1 MSIRQLLSYTTVT
14 MEETMNIAQI
24 AEAVGLT
31 RRAIRF
37 YVQQRLID
45 PPVGLGRTSH
55 YTPGHAERLKRVLEL
70 QAAGH
75 SLEAIRQILAGAQI
89 VPPANGRT
97 RAQVVTRL
105 YARLHV
111 LDGLEL
117 HFDATRFQPDAKT
130 LATLR
135 NFIQQIFSEYPPP
148 TEENK

>member
-1 MSIRQLLSYTTVT
+1 MDQTMS
-14 MEETMNIAQI
+14 IAQI

-45 PPVGLGRTSH
+45 PPVGLGRASH

-70 QAAGH
+70 QSAGH

-89 VPPANGRT
+89 APPANGRA
-97 RAQVVTRL
+97 RAQVSTRL

-130 LATLR
+130 LAALR
-135 NFIQQIFSEYPPP
+135 HFIQRVFSENPPS
-148 TEENK
+148 TEEDQS